1 MPILVDSLY
10 ITMLTAHVHFLTA
23 HQQLLLTS
31 LPARDLAGFLPS
43 GQTGLAGINILIMSS
58 GVVDIKQDYYQDIA
72 HSPCI

>member
-1 MPILVDSLY
+1 
-10 ITMLTAHVHFLTA
+10 MLPTHVHSPTA

-31 LPARDLAGFLPS
+31 LPALDWASFLPS
-43 GQTGLAGINILIMSS
+43 GQTGLAGINIIIIS